1 MERLRAKQY
10 ADPERQPGTG
20 IGMTDGHAESSDEML
35 MVRYK
40 RGDRDAFAELVRR
53 YQRPLFNFSL
63 RYVGNRDA
71 AREIAQDA
79 FLRVV
84 KRSADFKHES
94 RFSTW
99 IFAITRNLCID
110 ELRKSKH
117 RNHPSL
123 DDPGSSGQPLGEKID
138 GGKPALDGEHGA
150 SNNELR
156 SGILKAVDALPEDQ
170 REVFLLRQLGGVP
183 FAEIARITG
192 TPENTVKS
200 RMRYALERLQKE
212 LREYEEYAR
221 ALR

>member
-1 MERLRAKQY
+1 
-10 ADPERQPGTG
+10 
-20 IGMTDGHAESSDEML
+20 MTEGHAESSDEML

-53 YQRPLFNFSL
+53 YERPLYNFSV

-71 AREIAQDA
+71 AREVTQDA

-99 IFAITRNLCID
+99 IFSITRNLCID
-110 ELRKSKH
+110 ELRKAKH

-123 DDPGSSGQPLGEKID
+123 DAQNESGTSLGEKLNVS
-138 GGKPALDGEHGA
+138 GVALDGEQGA
-150 SNNELR
+150 SNNQLR
-156 SGILKAVDALPEDQ
+156 EGILKAIDGLPEDQ
-170 REVFLLRQLGGVP
+170 REVFLLRQMGGVP

-212 LREYEEYAR
+212 LQAFAEYAR

>member
-1 MERLRAKQY
+1 
-10 ADPERQPGTG
+10 
-20 IGMTDGHAESSDEML
+20 MTEGHAESSDEML

-53 YQRPLFNFSL
+53 YERPLYNFSV

-71 AREIAQDA
+71 AREVTQDA

-99 IFAITRNLCID
+99 IFSITRNLCID
-110 ELRKSKH
+110 ELRKAKH

-123 DDPGSSGQPLGEKID
+123 EAEGESGQSLGEKLSSD
-138 GGKPALDGEHGA
+138 GPALDGEKGA
-150 SNNELR
+150 SNNQLR
-156 SGILKAVDALPEDQ
+156 EGIQRAIDGLPEDQ
-170 REVFLLRQLGGVP
+170 KEVFLLRQMGGVP

-192 TPENTVKS
+192 TPENTAKS

-212 LREYEEYAR
+212 LRDFAEYAR

>member
-1 MERLRAKQY
+1 
-10 ADPERQPGTG
+10 
-20 IGMTDGHAESSDEML
+20 MTEGHAESSDEML

-53 YQRPLFNFSL
+53 YQKPLYNFSV
-63 RYVGNRDA
+63 RYLSSRDV
-71 AREIAQDA
+71 AREVTQDA

-99 IFAITRNLCID
+99 IFAIARNLCID
-110 ELRKSKH
+110 ELRRRKH

-123 DDPGSSGQPLGEKID
+123 DDSHEGS
-138 GGKPALDGEHGA
+138 PALAQSAAASRTSLDGERLALTH
-150 SNNELR
+150 ELR
-156 SGILKAVDALPEDQ
+156 EGIVAAIDRLPGEQ

-183 FAEIARITG
+183 FSEIALITG
-192 TPENTVKS
+192 TAENTVKS
-200 RMRYALERLQKE
+200 RMRYALDRLQKE
-212 LREYEEYAR
+212 LSEYEEYAR

>member
-1 MERLRAKQY
+1 
-10 ADPERQPGTG
+10 
-20 IGMTDGHAESSDEML
+20 

-53 YQRPLFNFSL
+53 YQRPLYNFAV
-63 RYVGNRDA
+63 RYVGNREA
-71 AREIAQDA
+71 AREVTQDA

-99 IFAITRNLCID
+99 IFSITRNLCID
-110 ELRKSKH
+110 ELRKAKH

-123 DDPGSSGQPLGEKID
+123 DAPNENGKSLGEKLNAA
-138 GGKPALDGEHGA
+138 GAALDGEKGA

-156 SGILKAVDALPEDQ
+156 DGILRAIDGLPEDQ
-170 REVFLLRQLGGVP
+170 REVFLLRQMGGVP
-183 FAEIARITG
+183 FAEIARIAG
-192 TPENTVKS
+192 IPENTVKS

-212 LREYEEYAR
+212 LRDFAEYAR

>member
-1 MERLRAKQY
+1 
-10 ADPERQPGTG
+10 
-20 IGMTDGHAESSDEML
+20 MTEGHAESSDEML

-53 YQRPLFNFSL
+53 YQRPLYNFSV
-63 RYVGNRDA
+63 RYLGNRDA
-71 AREIAQDA
+71 AREVTQDA
-79 FLRVV
+79 FLRLV
-84 KRSADFKHES
+84 KCSADFKHES

-99 IFAITRNLCID
+99 IFSITRNLCID
-110 ELRKSKH
+110 ELRKAKH

-123 DDPGSSGQPLGEKID
+123 DTPGEGGPSLGEKVTAE
-138 GGKPALDGEHGA
+138 GGPLDGERGA

-156 SGILKAVDALPEDQ
+156 DGILRAIDGLPEDQ
-170 REVFLLRQLGGVP
+170 REVFLLRQMGGIP

-192 TPENTVKS
+192 IPENTVKS

-212 LREYEEYAR
+212 LREFAEYAR

>member
-1 MERLRAKQY
+1 
-10 ADPERQPGTG
+10 
-20 IGMTDGHAESSDEML
+20 MTEGHAESSDEML

-40 RGDRDAFAELVRR
+40 RGDRNAFAELVRR
-53 YQRPLFNFSL
+53 YQRPLYNFSV
-63 RYVGNRDA
+63 RYVGDRDV
-71 AREIAQDA
+71 AREVTQEA
-79 FLRVV
+79 FLRLV

-99 IFAITRNLCID
+99 IFSITRNLCID
-110 ELRKSKH
+110 ELRKAKH

-123 DDPGSSGQPLGEKID
+123 DTPTEGGQALGEKLNA
-138 GGKPALDGEHGA
+138 PNVALDGERGA

-156 SGILKAVDALPEDQ
+156 EGIVRAIDGLPEDQ
-170 REVFLLRQLGGVP
+170 REVFLLRQMGGVP

-192 TPENTVKS
+192 IPENTVKS

-212 LREYEEYAR
+212 LRDFAEYAR